1 VNAIIEPCSV
11 EGQKKW
17 LRVEKYWS
25 LKELKGK
32 EGRHKKS
39 RESKIEY
46 HIEEGECVKC

>member
-17 LRVEKYWS
+17 LRVEKYLF

-32 EGRHKKS
+32 EGRLERS

-46 HIEEGECVKC
+46 HIEEGECMKC